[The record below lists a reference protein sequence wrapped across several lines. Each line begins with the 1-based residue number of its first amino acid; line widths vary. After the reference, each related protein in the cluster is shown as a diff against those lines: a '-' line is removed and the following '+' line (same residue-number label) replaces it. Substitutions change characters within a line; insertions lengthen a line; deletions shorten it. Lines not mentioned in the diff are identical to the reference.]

1 MQNSAENI
9 RVHQE
14 GASQPFQFNTQRE
27 FQFGASSAPIPES
40 TNEQA
45 GESTRE
51 ESSRDENTAES
62 GSGVGPNAAD
72 FSNLLRG
79 IATGVTQTFQNS
91 SGFQE
96 AMSNVAS
103 EISTGLDQ
111 AVQTMTSSPEFQ
123 EFQETMTN
131 MTENMA
137 SSPEFQ
143 EFQET
148 MTNMAEMFGNEQPSR
163 PPTSAATLQS
173 LPKVQISD
181 HDLQQEQNTNCAICL
196 EHYTVGE
203 TAVRIPCGHLF
214 HEACCKQ
221 WLMTANTCPVC
232 RFELPTDDVA
242 NERGRSARD
251 DPVNRIAASGS
262 VEIIPESTEEQQ
274 REEHDVEE
282 REAGAT
288 ASTHN
293 ADHLSLARLE
303 SLSIREIKA
312 EMTRL
317 GVDQRGCLEK
327 SDLIERLVLSGNLD
341 TSYKPP
347 EL

>member
-1 MQNSAENI
+1 MSNHPAAFAQLFGQLGQAMQNNAANARVSQDGASQPFEGAFTQLFGQLGQAMQNSAENI

-14 GASQPFQFNTQRE
+14 GVSQPFQFNTQRE

-45 GESTRE
+45 RESTRE
-51 ESSRDENTAES
+51 ESSRDENTAAS

-103 EISTGLDQ
+103 NLSTGLDQ
-111 AVQTMTSSPEFQ
+111 SVQTMTSSPEFQ
-123 EFQETMTN
+123 EFQEAMTN

-148 MTNMAEMFGNEQPSR
+148 MTNMAEMFGNDQPSR

-262 VEIIPESTEEQQ
+262 VEIIPESTQEQQ
-274 REEHDVEE
+274 RGTRCRGE
-282 REAGAT
+282 RSRCYSFDA
-288 ASTHN
+288 
-293 ADHLSLARLE
+293 
-303 SLSIREIKA
+303 
-312 EMTRL
+312 
-317 GVDQRGCLEK
+317 QC
-327 SDLIERLVLSGNLD
+327 
-341 TSYKPP
+341 
-347 EL
+347 